1 MTQRASDLLAE
12 VADRL
17 SSDATDS
24 GMVVAE
30 AVRAIEPELLKGYKD
45 GSIDELV
52 GMSVAF
58 LKALFRSLRPDS
70 KLPWP
75 EYYTQAREYA
85 RRYAEKG
92 VPLES
97 LMEGLAIFRRT
108 VMARVTDEMG
118 ESPYADEVLL
128 LAQSRLGDVVEHLNS
143 MFIRGYLD
151 YTESKYSARQSELRG
166 LYHIASALGRSLDVS
181 EIAEVGLR
189 ETLKVLGLQAGA
201 VWVRD
206 GARLKL
212 AKTIGMQPGEEDEFS
227 DSGRS
232 GLMRVLEVST
242 GPAESRVDRIAGEWS
257 AIRAE
262 LRTKGVL
269 LGAMTVATRLPRTFE
284 SSDLEFVAA
293 VADQIA
299 VALDRARQHTK
310 EARTDYLTGLANR
323 PEFERAIDRAVASA
337 DRHKRRLALM
347 MIDLDNLKDINDTYG
362 HHVGDGAIREPAP
375 EPKPDPDH
383 VPQREGPR
391 RVVLRARHARG
402 RARSPRQGPGSRARR
417 QPPVGTPG
425 RGGGVPGSRRPGRT
439 LERRAA
445 NGAHGSDVR
454 HAGPRLRLFHLWHA
468 LVPQLRHPRIGC
480 PAGGAG
486 ACVGAGSWRWEVR
499 RAGPRDARAQHR
511 PRPEW
516 RSARPARPLRRRRR
530 RAQTPRL
537 RHAACRRPG
546 YGPLGEA
553 PVALRGRL
561 AGLVAPATGP
571 LAGQAPLSLTHS
583 PRGEW
588 GAMASLVGTGP
599 SGPAF
604 PSRRGPARR
613 RPRPCTLPARR
624 PHRAGCCSGWCRCR
638 LRVSRASRPR
648 W

>member
-206 GARLKL
+206 GAR
-212 AKTIGMQPGEEDEFS
+212 
-227 DSGRS
+227 
-232 GLMRVLEVST
+232 
-242 GPAESRVDRIAGEWS
+242 
-257 AIRAE
+257 
-262 LRTKGVL
+262 
-269 LGAMTVATRLPRTFE
+269 
-284 SSDLEFVAA
+284 
-293 VADQIA
+293 
-299 VALDRARQHTK
+299 QHTK

-337 DRHKRRLALM
+337 ERHKRRLALM

-362 HHVGDGAIREPAP
+362 HHVGDEAIRVLAAELQRAVRATDTCGRLGGD
-375 EPKPDPDH
+375 EFGVAMPDAD
-383 VPQREGPR
+383 E
-391 RVVLRARHARG
+391 
-402 RARSPRQGPGSRARR
+402 
-417 QPPVGTPG
+417 
-425 RGGGVPGSRRPGRT
+425 
-439 LERRAA
+439 
-445 NGAHGSDVR
+445 
-454 HAGPRLRLFHLWHA
+454 
-468 LVPQLRHPRIGC
+468 
-480 PAGGAG
+480 
-486 ACVGAGSWRWEVR
+486 
-499 RAGPRDARAQHR
+499 RDAREVGVRVREALEHLNRTSKLPVPVEFSIGITAWR
-511 PRPEW
+511 PGLDW
-516 RSARPARPLRRRRR
+516 QAMYQSADKALYVDKRR
-530 RAQTPRL
+530 
-537 RHAACRRPG
+537 RHAAKKR
-546 YGPLGEA
+546 LSET
-553 PVALRGRL
+553 PVK
-561 AGLVAPATGP
+561 T
-571 LAGQAPLSLTHS
+571 
-583 PRGEW
+583 
-588 GAMASLVGTGP
+588 P
-599 SGPAF
+599 SD
-604 PSRRGPARR
+604 
-613 RPRPCTLPARR
+613 
-624 PHRAGCCSGWCRCR
+624 
-638 LRVSRASRPR
+638 
-648 W
+648 

>member
-337 DRHKRRLALM
+337 ERHKRRLALM

-362 HHVGDGAIREPAP
+362 HHVGDEAIRVLAAEL
-375 EPKPDPDH
+375 
-383 VPQREGPR
+383 QRA
-391 RVVLRARHARG
+391 VRATDTCG
-402 RARSPRQGPGSRARR
+402 RL
-417 QPPVGTPG
+417 
-425 RGGGVPGSRRPGRT
+425 GGD
-439 LERRAA
+439 E
-445 NGAHGSDVR
+445 
-454 HAGPRLRLFHLWHA
+454 F
-468 LVPQLRHPRIGC
+468 
-480 PAGGAG
+480 GGAMPD
-486 ACVGAGSWRWEVR
+486 ADE
-499 RAGPRDARAQHR
+499 RDAREVGVRVREALEHLNRTSKLPVPVEFSIGITAWR
-511 PRPEW
+511 PGLDW
-516 RSARPARPLRRRRR
+516 QAMYQSADKALYVDKRR
-530 RAQTPRL
+530 
-537 RHAACRRPG
+537 RHAAKKR
-546 YGPLGEA
+546 LSET
-553 PVALRGRL
+553 PVK
-561 AGLVAPATGP
+561 T
-571 LAGQAPLSLTHS
+571 
-583 PRGEW
+583 
-588 GAMASLVGTGP
+588 P
-599 SGPAF
+599 SD
-604 PSRRGPARR
+604 
-613 RPRPCTLPARR
+613 
-624 PHRAGCCSGWCRCR
+624 
-638 LRVSRASRPR
+638 
-648 W
+648 